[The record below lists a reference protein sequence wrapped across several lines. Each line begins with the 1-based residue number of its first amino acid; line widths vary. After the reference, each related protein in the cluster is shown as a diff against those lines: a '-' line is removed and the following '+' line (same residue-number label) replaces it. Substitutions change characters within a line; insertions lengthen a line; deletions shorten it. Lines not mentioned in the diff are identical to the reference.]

1 MLMMRV
7 TLPSKTS
14 PTSGSRVMP
23 RIMALACSRPSAF
36 APVMRTVPSSS
47 SSMFVPV
54 WLWIERIILP
64 PGPMTSRILS
74 GWILIVSMRGAQ
86 NDSSGRG
93 ALMTSCIAFRMKR
106 RASRACA
113 NASRMIAS
121 EMPLIL
127 MSICRAVMP
136 LAEPQ
141 TLKSISP

>member
-1 MLMMRV
+1 
-7 TLPSKTS
+7 
-14 PTSGSRVMP
+14 
-23 RIMALACSRPSAF
+23 MAFAFSRPSAL
-36 APVMRTVPSSS
+36 APVIRTVPSSS
-47 SSMFVPV
+47 SSIAVPV
-54 WLWIERIILP
+54 SLWIARIILP

-93 ALMTSCIAFRMKR
+93 ALMTSCMALRMNR

-113 NASRMIAS
+113 NASRMIAR
-121 EMPLIL
+121 EIPLIL

-141 TLKSISP
+141 TLKSMSP